1 MEIKYA
7 NSKLEKELSD
17 ERIIKKKYGR
27 LSDRI
32 VTVINELM
40 VVKTLDEI
48 PTVPPDRRHKMTNVD
63 YTWSIDLSKN
73 YRMWVKSDGIDDPKL
88 VTIVTIEKIFD
99 DH

>member
-7 NSKLEKELSD
+7 NNKLEKELSD

-27 LSDRI
+27 LSERI
-32 VTVINELM
+32 ITVINELT
-40 VVKTLDEI
+40 VVKTLEEI
-48 PTVPPDRRHKMTNVD
+48 PIVPPDRRHKMTNVD

-73 YRMWVKSDGIDDPKL
+73 YRMWVKSDGIDDPRL
-88 VTIVTIEKIFD
+88 VTIITIEKIFD

>member
-1 MEIKYA
+1 MDIEYA

-32 VTVINELM
+32 ITVIGELIA
-40 VVKTLDEI
+40 VKTLDEI
-48 PTVPPDRRHKMTNVD
+48 PTAPPDRRHKMTNVD
-63 YTWSIDLSKN
+63 YTWSIDLNKN
-73 YRMWVKSDGIDDPKL
+73 YRMWIKSKGIDDPKL
-88 VTIVTIEKIFD
+88 VTSVTIEKIFD